1 MLHYSHDKVL
11 ETSVIFTPPDQL
23 RYIMH
28 QRNRVASALAAHAIA
43 PAALPPPIDD
53 TRACGYDEL
62 RSALSGPRSCDRLV
76 GGLRPA

>member
-1 MLHYSHDKVL
+1 MLHYSHEKVL

-28 QRNRVASALAAHAIA
+28 QRNRVAAALAAHARA

-53 TRACGYDEL
+53 TRACGCE
-62 RSALSGPRSCDRLV
+62 
-76 GGLRPA
+76 